1 MLSTIF
7 LSVCLADVD
16 SLLIPFIVTC
26 MNMTWYLTL
35 ICIPRNTHNGELLEV
50 VLCLFF
56 IDTLPHIVCI
66 ALLFNPPFSLNCFS
80 SGSILKSQA

>member
-56 IDTLPHIVCI
+56 IDTLPHIVCVAFLFI
-66 ALLFNPPFSLNCFS
+66 LPFLLIVFPQVLF
-80 SGSILKSQA
+80 